1 VVNATPL
8 GSLGARQ
15 QQTPATT
22 DQLNGVKLAY
32 DLVYNPSET
41 LFMREA
47 KAAGCQT
54 LGGMEML
61 VAQARRQ
68 FKLWTGKD
76 APAEVMHAAA
86 LRGLKK

>member
-1 VVNATPL
+1 M
-8 GSLGARQ
+8 R
-15 QQTPATT
+15 
-22 DQLNGVKLAY
+22 LAY

-41 LFMREA
+41 RFMKEA
-47 KAAGCQT
+47 AAVGCKT

-68 FKLWTGKD
+68 FKLWTGMA

-86 LRGLKK
+86 LRGLKKHEPL